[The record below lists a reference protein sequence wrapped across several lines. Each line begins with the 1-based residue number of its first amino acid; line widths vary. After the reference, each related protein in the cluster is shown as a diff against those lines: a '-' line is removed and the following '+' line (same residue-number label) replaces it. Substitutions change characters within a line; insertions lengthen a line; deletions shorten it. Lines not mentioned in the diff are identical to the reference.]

1 MQARCCP
8 QGTRAPAQ
16 QRSPAVRSCRPGPF
30 PGTSPAHSPYSHS
43 PSLADIGP
51 LANHTGG
58 AARPL
63 SSKGELTGSWVFGG
77 VTAGSNQ
84 GQRREKAFLL
94 PRGLRRQHPSTLA
107 ERGEVAQEGKG
118 WEQALEDSI
127 WQEEGS
133 ECSTRP
139 ARSLGCLVGGVQ
151 HLLRSTSTPVSML
164 CYDTKHRYFSQDA
177 QTSQTKPLRKP
188 NVQNKIMYTRLA
200 PALHPARL
208 ALLGVI
214 PRGWGGEEKQLAKD
228 AECPNHTHTQ
238 GVPATSTQGQS

>member
-1 MQARCCP
+1 MEITQPPVSAETWNLGGREGPAGRGRRRRPQPVQARCCP

-30 PGTSPAHSPYSHS
+30 PGTSPAHS

-84 GQRREKAFLL
+84 GQRREEAFLL
-94 PRGLRRQHPSTLA
+94 PRGLQRQHPSTLA

-133 ECSTRP
+133 VSVAPAPPVPWAVWLVECSI
-139 ARSLGCLVGGVQ
+139 S
-151 HLLRSTSTPVSML
+151 
-164 CYDTKHRYFSQDA
+164 
-177 QTSQTKPLRKP
+177 
-188 NVQNKIMYTRLA
+188 
-200 PALHPARL
+200 
-208 ALLGVI
+208 
-214 PRGWGGEEKQLAKD
+214 
-228 AECPNHTHTQ
+228 
-238 GVPATSTQGQS
+238 